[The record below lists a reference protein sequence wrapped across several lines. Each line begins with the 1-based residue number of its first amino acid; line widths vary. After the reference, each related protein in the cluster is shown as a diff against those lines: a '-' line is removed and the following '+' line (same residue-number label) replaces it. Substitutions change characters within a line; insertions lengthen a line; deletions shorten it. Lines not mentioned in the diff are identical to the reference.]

1 MNKPYTICLD
11 PGHDKGISN
20 PSPVVPG
27 YYEGQRMWVLALL
40 LKQVLENRNIK
51 VILTKS
57 HVDQAVA
64 LTTRG
69 QMSQGCDLFLS
80 LHSNAA
86 GSESPNWVL
95 GIHQVDDNCGEAD
108 EKSAQIAKLLSNAA
122 AQLMGVPA
130 KITTL
135 QSTSD
140 RDGNGYPDDYYGVL
154 RGAHQAGTPGIIL
167 EHGFHT
173 NEACTRWLLDD
184 RNLQALA
191 EKEASVI
198 EAWLKG
204 NSSLDFVRQLQLAI
218 GAAPDGIAGPETLS
232 KTPTLSMNKNQ
243 KHPAVKP
250 VQQEL
255 HRLGYTQVGPADG
268 IAGPKFD
275 LAVKTYQRDHRC
287 WVDGE
292 LTAQNK
298 TWRCLLGLERL

>member
-1 MNKPYTICLD
+1 MNQSYTICLD
-11 PGHDKGISN
+11 PGHDKGTYN
-20 PSPVVPG
+20 PSPVIPG
-27 YYEGQRMWVLALL
+27 YYEGQRMWDLALL
-40 LKQVLENRNIK
+40 LKQALENRNIK

-57 HVDQAVA
+57 HVDQTVA

-69 QMSQGCDLFLS
+69 QMSKGCDLFLS

-86 GSESPNWVL
+86 STESPNWVL
-95 GIHQVDDNCGEAD
+95 GIHQVDDHCGEMD
-108 EKSAQIAKLLSNAA
+108 EKSIPIATQLSNAA
-122 AQLMGVPA
+122 AQLIGVPA
-130 KITTL
+130 KITTRY
-135 QSTSD
+135 SSED
-140 RDGNGYPDDYYGVL
+140 RDGNGCLDDYYGVL
-154 RGAHQAGTPGIIL
+154 RGAHQVGTPGIIL

-173 NEACTRWLLDD
+173 NKHCTQWLLDNE
-184 RNLQALA
+184 NLEALA

-198 EAWLKG
+198 AQWLKD
-204 NSSLDFVRQLQLAI
+204 NAPFDFVRQLQLAI
-218 GAAPDGIAGPETLS
+218 GAVPDGIPGPETLS
-232 KTPTLSMNKNQ
+232 KTPTLSQYRNR

-255 HRLGYTQVGPADG
+255 FRLGYPQVGEADG

>member
-1 MNKPYTICLD
+1 MNKQYTICLD
-11 PGHDKGISN
+11 PGHDKGTYN
-20 PSPVVPG
+20 ASPVVPG
-27 YYEGQRMWVLALL
+27 YYEGQRMWELALL
-40 LKQVLENRNIK
+40 LKQALENREMK

-86 GSESPNWVL
+86 STESPNWVL
-95 GIHQVDDNCGEAD
+95 GIHQVNDHCGDID
-108 EKSAQIAKLLSNAA
+108 EKSVQIATRLSNAVGE
-122 AQLMGVPA
+122 LMGVPA
-130 KITTL
+130 KTTTR
-135 QSTSD
+135 QSSSD
-140 RDGNGYPDDYYGVL
+140 RDGNGHLDDYYGVL
-154 RGAHQAGTPGIIL
+154 RGAHQAGTPGMIL

-173 NEACTRWLLDD
+173 NKACTLWLLDD
-184 RNLQALA
+184 QNLKNLA

-198 EAWLKG
+198 ETWL
-204 NSSLDFVRQLQLAI
+204 NDNAPFDFVRQLQLAI
-218 GAAPDGIAGPETLS
+218 GAVPDGIPGPETLS
-232 KTPTLSMNKNQ
+232 KTPTLSQYRNR
-243 KHPAVKP
+243 KHPAVKL

-255 HRLGYTQVGPADG
+255 FRLGYTQVGPADG

-275 LAVKTYQRDHRC
+275 LAVKAYQRDHRC

>member
-11 PGHDKGISN
+11 PGHDKGIAN

-27 YYEGQRMWVLALL
+27 YYEGQRMWDLALL
-40 LKQVLENRNIK
+40 LKQALESRNIR

-57 HVDQAVA
+57 QADQTVS

-69 QMSQGCDLFLS
+69 HMSQGCDLFLS

-95 GIHQVDDNCGEAD
+95 GIHQVDDNCGEMD
-108 EKSAQIAKLLSNAA
+108 EKSVQIAKLLSNAA

-130 KITTL
+130 KITTRY
-135 QSTSD
+135 SSED

-154 RGAHQAGTPGIIL
+154 RGAHQVGTPGIIL

-173 NEACTRWLLDD
+173 NRHCTQWLLNNE
-184 RNLQALA
+184 NLKALA
-191 EKEASVI
+191 EKEAAVI
-198 EAWLKG
+198 ETWLKE
-204 NSSLDFVRQLQLAI
+204 NDPFDFVRQLQLAI
-218 GAAPDGIAGPETLS
+218 GAAPDGIPGPETLS
-232 KTPTLSMNKNQ
+232 KTPTLSQYRNR
-243 KHPAVKP
+243 KHPAVKI

>member
-1 MNKPYTICLD
+1 MNQPYTICLD

-27 YYEGQRMWVLALL
+27 YYEGKRMWELALL
-40 LKQVLENRNIK
+40 LKQALESRSIR

-57 HVDQAVA
+57 QADQTVS

-69 QMSQGCDLFLS
+69 QMSKDCDLFLS

-86 GSESPNWVL
+86 ATESPNWVL
-95 GIHQVDDNCGEAD
+95 GIHQVDDNCGEVD
-108 EKSAQIAKLLSNAA
+108 EKSVQIAKRLSNAA
-122 AQLMGVPA
+122 AELMGVPA
-130 KITTL
+130 KITTRY
-135 QSTSD
+135 SSED

-154 RGAHQAGTPGIIL
+154 RGAHQVGTPGIIL

-173 NEACTRWLLDD
+173 NRHCTHWLLEDE
-184 RNLQALA
+184 NLKSLA

-204 NSSLDFVRQLQLAI
+204 NDSFDFVRQLQLAI

-232 KTPTLSMNKNQ
+232 KTPTLSQYRNR
-243 KHPAVKP
+243 KHPAVKI

>member
-1 MNKPYTICLD
+1 MNQQYTICLD

-27 YYEGQRMWVLALL
+27 YYEGQRMWDLALL
-40 LKQVLENRNIK
+40 LRQVLESRNIR

-57 HVDQAVA
+57 QADQAVG
-64 LTTRG
+64 LTARG

-86 GSESPNWVL
+86 ATESPNWVL
-95 GIHQVDDNCGEAD
+95 GIHQVNDHCGEMD
-108 EKSAQIAKLLSNAA
+108 EKSVQIAKLLSNAVA
-122 AQLMGVPA
+122 ELMGVPA
-130 KITTL
+130 KITTRH
-135 QSTSD
+135 SSED
-140 RDGNGYPDDYYGVL
+140 RDDNGCLDDYYGVL
-154 RGAHQAGTPGIIL
+154 RGAHQVGTPGIIL

-173 NEACTRWLLDD
+173 NHQCARWLLDD
-184 RNLQALA
+184 QNLQHLA

-198 EAWLKG
+198 EQWLRD
-204 NSSLDFVRQLQLAI
+204 NAPFDFVRQLQLTI
-218 GAAPDGIAGPETLS
+218 GAVPDGIPGPETLS
-232 KTPTLSMNKNQ
+232 KTPTLSQYRNR

-250 VQQEL
+250 VQQEFY
-255 HRLGYTQVGPADG
+255 RLGYTQVGPADG

-275 LAVKTYQRDHRC
+275 LAVKAYQWDHHC